1 MKIVF
6 GVWKVNLWM
15 AFDGVF
21 QGEAI
26 LTTSPKGMD
35 VPPIMREGIPF
46 LVTPEGGLM
55 GENVKYIFPPLIPR
69 ILATVKAV
77 KATSTSKTVKKN

>member
-1 MKIVF
+1 MREVIF
-6 GVWKVNLWM
+6 GAWKVSLWE

-26 LTTSPKGMD
+26 LTTQPKGVD
-35 VPPIMREGIPF
+35 VPAIMRDGIPF
-46 LVTPEGGLM
+46 MVTTEGVK

-69 ILATVKAV
+69 ILAAIKG
-77 KATSTSKTVKKN
+77 